1 MFWGAQGSGRFQAV
15 AAFLAL
21 LLPVALVCRLKDA
34 GKPFPPVLATLP
46 ARMLMPLAPCSEAIR
61 LFCLPAWSTGC
72 WERPCG
78 AGEALNGDRAGF
90 LLGAR

>member
-1 MFWGAQGSGRFQAV
+1 MFGGAQGSGRFQAV

-46 ARMLMPLAPCSEAIR
+46 ARMLMPR
-61 LFCLPAWSTGC
+61 K
-72 WERPCG
+72 RP
-78 AGEALNGDRAGF
+78 GEAS
-90 LLGAR
+90 